1 MRNRFELGKSLLC
14 LIVLGFWTYGCIA
27 QQAEAGGDDIVK
39 LCEMVLDK
47 DSKADFVK
55 FGGRVYPVELQPVDD
70 PGFVSDR
77 EGVVTDFQLATGA
90 VGLLAHN
97 TRKTGEAILGLES
110 GDSVELCVDNE
121 VKKFVVIN
129 TNVLRAITPSSPY
142 SFFEDPESGG
152 IFSAEEVFNM
162 IYEES
167 KGVVFQ
173 TCLGE
178 NGNMQGS
185 RFFVIADEVK

>member
-1 MRNRFELGKSLLC
+1 MRNRLELGKSLLC
-14 LIVLGFWTYGCIA
+14 LTVLGFLTYGCIA
-27 QQAEAGGDDIVK
+27 QQAEAGGDNMAK
-39 LCEMVLDK
+39 LCEMVPDK
-47 DSKADFVK
+47 DGKADFVK
-55 FGGRVYPVELQPVDD
+55 FGGRVYPVELQPAGD
-70 PGFVSDR
+70 PGFVSNR
-77 EGVVTDFQLATGA
+77 EGVVTDFQLTTGA

-97 TRKTGEAILGLES
+97 TRKTGEAVLGLES
-110 GDSVELCVDNE
+110 GDSVELCVDQAIKE
-121 VKKFVVIN
+121 FVVTN
-129 TNVLRAITPSSPY
+129 TKVLRAITPSSPY
-142 SFFEDPESGG
+142 SSFEDPKTGE
-152 IFSAEEVFNM
+152 IFSAKEVFHM